1 MAVEESIKINIQ
13 ANAEEFKIVSDIIN
27 RELGK
32 LGKNFQILETDINQ
46 ASQSMKRFE
55 SSSKGFNK
63 GLMSISL
70 ILQDL
75 PYGFR
80 GIQNNLPALAQGF
93 GVLYL
98 AVSAVTAAMT
108 YFAIQGDNM
117 SKGTKELFETFKDFV
132 NGVVNDLVNALYPA
146 FKSITDSI
154 KYLWSVFG
162 DNIIYQFKAIWDNLL
177 AFLKIAGNILAEA
190 FNVVTSIIK
199 GDWAKFGESLLNI
212 FKLAWNGIVQFLSFA
227 LKQVGNGVGAFVKIF
242 NKDLGDT
249 ILKSVDYT
257 ANEFSNKFKFA
268 FKEVEKA
275 GKKIDVF
282 SLFGGK
288 KKGETGKAEDP
299 TIAVLEA
306 KKQYYKDD
314 ILMFAAYEQQILK
327 RQEVLEIKQAQI
339 DKKGKSYIKAIRAKF
354 EQLQLNSAKS
364 ASDKYL
370 AEVEKVNKDEIK
382 DFENKQKEAERI
394 AKMTMDMRFDIAN
407 AMSKINEDFAK
418 KDVQNVNTQLA
429 TTLRATRGNYQ
440 AQKAAIDEAIAKNE
454 EYKQSAIEAGYATKV
469 FDDNAEK
476 LKSALEGLVDPVEQF
491 EIQFNEVVNN
501 LISGA
506 LVELATQIGNV
517 FSGGVFDMTG
527 ILQLLA
533 SSLIQLGTY
542 LVTMSKLF
550 ITIKALFASGGLLA
564 PFAIPIGIAAIA
576 AGAAIKNSISK
587 NKPTA
592 FANGGIVSG
601 PTMGLI
607 GEYPGAASNPEV
619 VAPLDK
625 LKDMIGGSGGGE
637 FVIRGQDLVLAM
649 NRSET
654 ALKYRRG

>member
-314 ILMFAAYEQQILK
+314 ILMFAAYEQEILK
-327 RQEVLEIKQAQI
+327 RQEALEIKQAQI
-339 DKKGKSYIKAIRAKF
+339 DKKGKSYIQAIRAKF

-382 DFENKQKEAERI
+382 DFENQQKEAERI

-576 AGAAIKNSISK
+576 AGAAIKNSMSK

>member
-13 ANAEEFKIVSDIIN
+13 ANAEEFKVVSEVIN

-32 LGKNFQILETDINQ
+32 LGKNFQILESDINQ
-46 ASQSMKRFE
+46 ASGAMKRFD
-55 SSSKGFNK
+55 SSSKSFNK

-93 GVLYL
+93 GLLYL

-108 YFAIQGDNM
+108 YFVLQGDKM
-117 SKGTKELFETFKDFV
+117 SKGTKELFDTFKDFV

-146 FKSITDSI
+146 FKTIVESIRT
-154 KYLWSVFG
+154 LWSMFG
-162 DNIIYQFKAIWDNLL
+162 DNILSVFKDTWD
-177 AFLKIAGNILAEA
+177 FVLKILKLAGNQLAAGFAA
-190 FNVVTSIIK
+190 FTALLK
-199 GDWAKFGESLLNI
+199 GDWQSLGEIMIKQWKRL
-212 FKLAWNGIVQFLSFA
+212 WNGIIETLAFSI
-227 LKQVGNGVGAFVKIF
+227 KTVGNLTGALVKIF
-242 NKDLGDT
+242 NKDLGET
-249 ILKSVDYT
+249 IKSSTASTADYF
-257 ANEFSNKFKFA
+257 ANQYKFA
-268 FKEVEKA
+268 FKDVEKA

-288 KKGETGKAEDP
+288 KGQTGKAEDP
-299 TIAVLEA
+299 LIGVLEA

-314 ILMFAAYEQQILK
+314 ILMFAAYEQEILK
-327 RQEVLEIKQAQI
+327 RQEDLEIKQAKL
-339 DKKGKSYIKAIRAKF
+339 DKKGRRYIQAIRDKY
-354 EQLQLNSAKS
+354 EQLQLNSAKDV
-364 ASDKYL
+364 SDKYL
-370 AEVEKVNKDEIK
+370 AQLEKVNKQEQK
-382 DFENKQKEAERI
+382 DLESQQAISEKI
-394 AKMTMDMRFDIAN
+394 AKMTMDMRLDIAN
-407 AMSKINEDFAK
+407 SMSKINEDFAK
-418 KDVQNVNTQLA
+418 KDVKNLNTQLSV
-429 TTLRATRGNYQ
+429 TLKATRGNYQ
-440 AQKAAIDEAIAKNE
+440 AQKTAIEEAITKNE
-454 EYKQSAIEAGYATKV
+454 ELRQSAIEAGYGTKI
-469 FDDNAEK
+469 FEDNAEN
-476 LKSALEGLVDPVEQF
+476 LKSVLEGLVDPIENF
-491 EIQFNEVVNN
+491 ENQFNEVVNN

-506 LVELATQIGNV
+506 LVELGTQIANV
-517 FSGGVFDMTG
+517 FSTGVFDMTG
-527 ILQLLA
+527 IIQLLA

-542 LVTMSKLF
+542 LVSISKLF

-576 AGAAIKNSISK
+576 AGAALKNSISK
-587 NKPTA
+587 NKPKA

-607 GEYPGAASNPEV
+607 GEYPGAKSNPEV

-625 LKDMIGGSGGGE
+625 LKDLMGGDGGGT
-637 FVIRGQDLVLAM
+637 FTIKGQDLVLAM

>member
-1 MAVEESIKINIQ
+1 MAVEESIKIKIQ

-27 RELGK
+27 KELGK
-32 LGKNFQILETDINQ
+32 LGKNFQILEGDINQ
-46 ASQSMKRFE
+46 AANSMKKFE

-93 GVLYL
+93 GLLYL

-108 YFAIQGDNM
+108 YFVLQGDNM

-132 NGVVNDLVNALYPA
+132 NGVVNDIVNKLYPA
-146 FKSITDSI
+146 FESITNSI

-162 DNIIYQFKAIWDNLL
+162 ENIIYQFKAIWENLL

-199 GDWAKFGESLLNI
+199 GDWSKFGESLLNI
-212 FKLAWNGIVQFLSFA
+212 FKLAWNGIIQFLSFA
-227 LKQVGNGVGAFVKIF
+227 LKLVGNGIAGLVKIF
-242 NKDLGDT
+242 NKDLGT
-249 ILKSVDYT
+249 SLLKSVDQT

-268 FKEVEKA
+268 FKEVESA

-288 KKGETGKAEDP
+288 KKGKTGKVEDP

-314 ILMFAAYEQQILK
+314 ILMFAAYEQEILR
-327 RQEVLEIKQAQI
+327 RQEDLEVKQATI
-339 DKKGKSYIKAIRAKF
+339 DKKGRAYIQAIRDKYQ
-354 EQLQLNSAKS
+354 QLQLNSAKE
-364 ASDKYL
+364 AGDKYNAQL
-370 AEVEKVNKDEIK
+370 EKINKAEIK
-382 DFENKQKEAERI
+382 EFEDQQKDIERV
-394 AKMTMDMRFDIAN
+394 AKMTMDMRFDITN

-418 KDVQNVNTQLA
+418 KDVKNINTQLA
-429 TTLRATRGNYQ
+429 TTLKATRGNYQ
-440 AQKAAIDEAIAKNE
+440 AQKAAIEEAISKNE
-454 EYKQSAIEAGYATKV
+454 EYRQSAIDAGYSTKI
-469 FDDNAEK
+469 FEDNAEN

-491 EIQFNEVVNN
+491 ETQFNDVVNN

-506 LVELATQIGNV
+506 LVELGTQIGNV

-542 LVTMSKLF
+542 LVTISKLF
-550 ITIKALFASGGLLA
+550 LTIKALFASGGLLA

-576 AGAAIKNSISK
+576 AGAALKNAMSK

-607 GEYPGAASNPEV
+607 GEYPGAKSNPEV

-625 LKDMIGGSGGGE
+625 LKDMIGGGGGGQ
-637 FVIRGQDLVLAM
+637 FVLRGQDLVLAM
-649 NRSET
+649 NRSESS
-654 ALKYRRG
+654 LKLRRG

>member
-27 RELGK
+27 KELGK

-190 FNVVTSIIK
+190 FNVVTSVIK

-314 ILMFAAYEQQILK
+314 IFMFAAYEQEILK
-327 RQEVLEIKQAQI
+327 RQEALEIKQAQI
-339 DKKGKSYIKAIRAKF
+339 DKKGKSYIQSIRDKF

-382 DFENKQKEAERI
+382 DFENQQKEAERI

-576 AGAAIKNSISK
+576 AGAAIKNSMSK